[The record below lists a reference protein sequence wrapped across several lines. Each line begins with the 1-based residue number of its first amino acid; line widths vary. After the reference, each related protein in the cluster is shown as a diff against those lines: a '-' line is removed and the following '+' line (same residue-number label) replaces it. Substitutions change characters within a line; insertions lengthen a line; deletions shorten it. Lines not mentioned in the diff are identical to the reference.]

1 MVVMAKVKKAY
12 FCSACGHEAA
22 QWMGKCPACG
32 EWNTFTEEVIS
43 RGGDKKL
50 SAPFGR
56 PMSKPVPVN
65 EIEEMPHRRVMLSS
79 GEVNRVLGGGLVKGS
94 LILLG
99 GEPGIGKSTLALQ
112 LALGS
117 GGLTTLYVSG
127 EESPQQI
134 KMRANRLGE
143 SGGNCLVFPETLLE
157 DIIAQAEEHR
167 PDVVVIDSIQTIY
180 SSAIDSSPGSV
191 SQVRE
196 CASMLLKYAKTTGTS
211 VVIIGHITK
220 DGSIAGP
227 KILEHIVDVVL
238 QFEGD
243 SNNVYRILRGI
254 KNRFGATFEIGVFEM
269 RGDGLAEVAN
279 PSEILLSHYDEPLS
293 GIAVGAAADGIR
305 PYLIEVQSLV
315 SNAAY
320 GTPQRSATG
329 YDLRR
334 LNMLLAV
341 LEKRVGMKMFS
352 KDVFLNFAGGFKVS
366 DTGLDLAVVAAV
378 ISSYFDRPLA
388 EGVCCAGE
396 IGLSGEVRPAPR
408 TMQRINEAARLG
420 FRKIIVS
427 GYFKDNSPMP
437 KNIEV
442 VHVNRIDQLPRA
454 MFGFSQMENGKL
466 EMED

>member
-1 MVVMAKVKKAY
+1 MAKVKKAY
-12 FCSACGHEAA
+12 FCTSCGHEASK
-22 QWMGKCPACG
+22 WLGKCPACG

-43 RGGDKKL
+43 RGNEKQ
-50 SAPFGR
+50 AAIAAGR
-56 PMSKPVPVN
+56 EVSRPVPVKD
-65 EIEEMPHRRVMLSS
+65 IDQTPHKRIGLC
-79 GEVNRVLGGGLVKGS
+79 GEEVNRVLGGGLVKGS

-117 GGLTTLYVSG
+117 PGLKTLYVSG

-134 KMRANRLGE
+134 KMRANRLG
-143 SGGNCLVFPETLLE
+143 SGDGECLVYAETLLE
-157 DIIAQAEEHR
+157 DIILQISEHR
-167 PDVVVIDSIQTIY
+167 PELVVIDSIQTIY
-180 SSAIDSSPGSV
+180 SEVIDSSPGSI

-211 VVIIGHITK
+211 VIMIGHITK

-243 SNNVYRILRGI
+243 GNNTYRILRGI

-269 RGDGLAEVAN
+269 RNEGLVEVAN
-279 PSEILLSHYDEPLS
+279 PSEILISHYDEPLS
-293 GIAVGAAADGIR
+293 GVAIGAAADGIR
-305 PYLIEVQSLV
+305 PYLIEVQALV

-320 GTPQRSATG
+320 GTPQRSSTG
-329 YDLRR
+329 YDIKR

-341 LEKRVGMKMFS
+341 LEKRVGMKMYQ

-366 DTGLDLAVVAAV
+366 DTGLDMAVVSAI
-378 ISSYFDRPLA
+378 ISSYFDRPVA

-396 IGLSGEVRPAPR
+396 IGLSGEIRPAPR
-408 TMQRINEAARLG
+408 TLQRISEAARLG
-420 FRKIIVS
+420 FKKIIIS
-427 GYFKDNSPMP
+427 AYYKDKTTLP
-437 KNIEV
+437 KGIKV
-442 VHVNRIDQLPRA
+442 IRISRIDELPRDL
-454 MFGFSQMENGKL
+454 FDTTEQTL
-466 EMED
+466 